1 MRCLKRAAA
10 CVLAAAVLTG
20 ILALIPASADTAV
33 FQMAVNDR
41 FLEMNAA
48 TMPFRS
54 EGIPYI
60 PYTVFDRNVTGVRL
74 GISSFITQTDTEYT
88 LTIYSIG
95 GTLRFDLL
103 RGTCLDQNAGETLNM
118 KAISRNGMVF
128 VPMGAV
134 CRYFGLSSDVT
145 PTSYG
150 TLLRVVNGQQT
161 YDTNK
166 FIEVAT
172 ATGRLQERYNEY
184 LRGQAAAATATPT
197 PTPTPTVTAAATPTP
212 PLPTE
217 TGDGPDRQGVRLY
230 LAFRCTDGEGLAAI
244 LDTLEHNGYRGLF
257 LFRPEDL
264 AGYDA
269 LLRRA
274 VGSGHSVGLC
284 VPGASAEEALAALEE
299 GSERLERLLCLRVHT
314 VLAEGSSAAVREA
327 LQEAGWTCWTG
338 NVDGMPDGRGTSA
351 RGAAILEAAV
361 DPRGSVRITLDDST
375 ASAGVLTYLL
385 PRLRREGYSIR
396 QAVETEL
403 S

>member
-1 MRCLKRAAA
+1 MVRLRRAAV
-10 CVLAAAVLTG
+10 CLLAAALLTG
-20 ILALIPASADTAV
+20 ALALIPASADTAV

-103 RGTCLDQNAGETLNM
+103 RGTCVDQNAGETLNM
-118 KAISRNGMVF
+118 RAISRNGMVF

-184 LRGQAAAATATPT
+184 LRSQSVTATAPPTPTPATPT
-197 PTPTPTVTAAATPTP
+197 PATPVP
-212 PLPTE
+212 SSLPVAPT
-217 TGDGPDRQGVRLY
+217 DQPDRRGVPLY
-230 LAFRCTDGEGLAAI
+230 LAFQCTDGEGLEAI
-244 LDTLEHNGYRGLF
+244 LDTLERSGYRALL
-257 LFRPEDL
+257 LFRPEEL
-264 AGYDA
+264 ARRDT

-274 VGSGHSVGLC
+274 VGSGHSIGLL
-284 VPGASAEEALAALEE
+284 VPGGSAEEALPALED
-299 GSERLERLLCLRVHT
+299 GSERLEHLLCLRVHT
-314 VLAEGSSAAVREA
+314 VLAEGASADVREA
-327 LQEAGWTCWTG
+327 LQQAGWSCWVG
-338 NVDGMPDGRGTSA
+338 NVNGLPDGRGAATQ
-351 RGAAILEAAV
+351 GAAILEAAE
-361 DPRGSVRITLDDST
+361 DLRGSVRITLDDS
-375 ASAGVLTYLL
+375 ASSAGVLTYLL

-403 S
+403 

>member
-1 MRCLKRAAA
+1 MKGWKRAAA
-10 CVLAAAVLTG
+10 CLLAAAVVTG
-20 ILALIPASADTAV
+20 MLALLPASADTAV

-103 RGTCLDQNAGETLNM
+103 RGTCLDQNSGENLNM
-118 KAISRNGMVF
+118 KAITRNGMVF

-184 LRGQAAAATATPT
+184 QRGQSAATSTPT
-197 PTPTPTVTAAATPTP
+197 PTPTPTSTLTVTPT

-217 TGDGPDRQGVRLY
+217 TGDQPDRQGVSLY
-230 LAFRCTDGEGLAAI
+230 LAFQCTGGEGLASI
-244 LDTLEHNGYRGLF
+244 LDTLERNGCRGLF

-264 AGYDA
+264 TGQDS

-274 VGSGHSVGLC
+274 VGSGHSIGLL
-284 VPGASAEEALAALEE
+284 VPGGSAEEALAALED
-299 GSERLERLLCLRVHT
+299 GSKQLEHLLRLRVHT
-314 VLAEGSSAAVREA
+314 VLAEGASARVREA
-327 LQEAGWTCWTG
+327 LQEAGWSCWVG
-338 NVDGMPDGRGTSA
+338 NVDGLPDGRGSTT
-351 RGAAILEAAV
+351 RGAAILEAAE

-375 ASAGVLTYLL
+375 SSASVLTYLL

-403 S
+403 